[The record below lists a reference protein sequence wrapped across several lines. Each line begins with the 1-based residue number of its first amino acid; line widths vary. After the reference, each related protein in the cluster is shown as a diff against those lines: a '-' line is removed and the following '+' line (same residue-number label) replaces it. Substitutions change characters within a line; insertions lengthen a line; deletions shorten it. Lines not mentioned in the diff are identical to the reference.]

1 MERVKTYFPTA
12 AVTAAW
18 IIGTREL
25 PPVKITLVILS
36 YKIIR
41 GESSTEEKNGTN
53 QGHIRVSQR
62 IRNGLDEAASKV
74 TTRTLKLRSGN
85 FRPVV
90 DIVGKTFNLNSV

>member
-1 MERVKTYFPTA
+1 MGTHFPTA
-12 AVTAAW
+12 VVTAAW

-41 GESSTEEKNGTN
+41 GDSFTEGENGTN
-53 QGHIRVSQR
+53 QGHICVSQC

-74 TTRTLKLRSGN
+74 ATCTLELRYCN

-90 DIVGKTFNLNSV
+90 DVVGKTFNLNPT

>member
-41 GESSTEEKNGTN
+41 GDSFTEGKNGAN
-53 QGHIRVSQR
+53 QGHICVSQC
-62 IRNGLDEAASKV
+62 IRNGLDEAASEV
-74 TTRTLKLRSGN
+74 ATCTLKLRPGN

-90 DIVGKTFNLNSV
+90 NVVGKTFNLDPV